1 MENYNYTVVENE
13 VISDEDIVL
22 TINDW
27 YSNSDEFGI
36 VMPVAE
42 SESLNYVISKEMPV
56 ENKFYE
62 VRYNV

>member
-13 VISDEDIVL
+13 VISDEDIIL

-27 YSNSDEFGI
+27 YNNSDMCSFVI
-36 VMPVAE
+36 PVAE

-56 ENKFYE
+56 EDKFFE

>member
-42 SESLNYVISKEMPV
+42 SESLNCVISKEMPV

>member
-27 YSNSDEFGI
+27 YSNSDECNY